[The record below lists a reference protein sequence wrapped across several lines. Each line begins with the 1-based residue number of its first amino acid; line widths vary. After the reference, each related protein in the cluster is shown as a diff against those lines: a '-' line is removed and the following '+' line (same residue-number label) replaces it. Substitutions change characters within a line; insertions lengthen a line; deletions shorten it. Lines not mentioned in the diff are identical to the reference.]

1 MSDAEQ
7 TSGGGEGRA
16 REGRGAKG
24 RGAKGRGGGRA
35 RGKGRGGRPRGG
47 GRGGPGGKGPKG
59 PKPDAES
66 RVREQAGKIVRGVL
80 AGRGA
85 ARTHLERALERPE
98 LRPGD
103 EGLLTELVYGT
114 IRMVATLDR
123 LLDACARKGLRKVE
137 EATLNHLRVA
147 AYQLVFLEHAHAAIA
162 VDAAVRC
169 AGRRDHVRG
178 FVNGLLRGLQRAIAG
193 RHPEDAPPAGVPL
206 SRRLPG
212 RDGGWV
218 SFTRDLL
225 PEQEGP
231 AYLAAAT
238 SLPYSLAEAWVEEH
252 GFATALELAR
262 ASNAPP
268 PLALRVNLLRA
279 TRDEVLAELR
289 EAGREVRPLETP
301 AGLVLE
307 GGLGEAGYAL
317 LWAGKLTV
325 QDETHQSVAP
335 LLEPQ
340 PGQRLV
346 DLCAAP
352 GGKATHLAE
361 LLGDEGRV
369 DALDVEA
376 ERVARITSAASRL
389 RLGSLH
395 PALTDPEDPRPPAEV
410 EAPVDGVLVDV
421 PCSNSGVLRRRVEVR
436 WRLERLDWPP
446 LLALQARLLDRALE
460 LVRPGGAVVYATCS
474 VDPRENQA
482 QVQAALERHPGVV
495 LEQSHTHLPSRE
507 GGDGG
512 YAARL
517 RVGAAG
523 ASAPAAGEGASG
535 AASAAE

>member
-1 MSDAEQ
+1 MSEGEAA
-7 TSGGGEGRA
+7 GGGPG
-16 REGRGAKG
+16 K
-24 RGAKGRGGGRA
+24 RGGGR
-35 RGKGRGGRPRGG
+35 RGKGGARRGQGGKGGGPRGARHG
-47 GRGGPGGKGPKG
+47 GGGKGPRGPRGKQGRGGKG
-59 PKPDAES
+59 GPEGKPDAES

-85 ARTHLERALERPE
+85 ARTHIERALERPE

-114 IRMVATLDR
+114 IRMVGTLDR

-137 EATLNHLRVA
+137 EPTLNHLRVA

-178 FVNGLLRGLQRAIAG
+178 FVNGLLRGLQRAIAA
-193 RHPEDAPPAGVPL
+193 RHPEDDPPAGVPL

-225 PEQEGP
+225 PEHEGP

-252 GFATALELAR
+252 GFARALELAR

-268 PLALRVNLLRA
+268 PLALRVNLLRV
-279 TRDEVLAELR
+279 TRDEVLVELNAAER
-289 EAGREVRPLETP
+289 EARPLGTP
-301 AGLVLE
+301 AGIALE

-317 LWAGKLTV
+317 LWAGKVTV
-325 QDETHQSVAP
+325 QDETHQRVAP

-361 LLGDEGRV
+361 LLGDQGRV
-369 DALDVEA
+369 DALDVEE
-376 ERVARITSAASRL
+376 ERVARITSATSRL
-389 RLGSLH
+389 RLESLH

-446 LLALQARLLDRALE
+446 LLRLQARLLDRALE

-482 QVQAALERHPGVV
+482 QVQAALERHAGLT
-495 LEQSHTHLPSRE
+495 LEHEQVHLPTRG

-517 RVGAAG
+517 RKPG
-523 ASAPAAGEGASG
+523 
-535 AASAAE
+535 